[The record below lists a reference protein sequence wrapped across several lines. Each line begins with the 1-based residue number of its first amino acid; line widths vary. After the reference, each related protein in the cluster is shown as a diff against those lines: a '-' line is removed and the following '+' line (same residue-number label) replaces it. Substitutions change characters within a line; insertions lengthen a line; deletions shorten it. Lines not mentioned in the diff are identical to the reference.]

1 MKCPSFNNQREKLF
15 DSTCIY
21 AIVPSFR
28 DMSES
33 DKFLYIMQS
42 NDYDI
47 IQICVINISNMYND
61 RTGDTHVK

>member
-15 DSTCIY
+15 DSIY

-28 DMSES
+28 DMSEL
-33 DKFLYIMQS
+33 DKFFYIMQS

-47 IQICVINISNMYND
+47 SKMCVTNISNMYND
-61 RTGDTHVK
+61 RTGDTRVK